1 MRVGHGDIATV
12 AALPLMPPPEWPA
25 TALPTTAAAKQ
36 SLRCTVLIPAH
47 DEELILGRA
56 LASLQQQ
63 TRAPERVI
71 VIADNCT
78 DGTAQVARD
87 HGVEVVETV
96 GNQEKKAGAL
106 NQQLSRVLP
115 DAGESDVILVMDA
128 DSEISRE
135 FLEVGLGRLEA
146 DPSLM
151 AVGGLFYGDPGH
163 GLVGQFQRNEYT
175 RYQRLVAR
183 KAGRVFVLTGTASL
197 VRAYALSAV
206 ADARGEYVPGTPG
219 HVYDTQAMTED
230 NELTFAL
237 RTLGAKMT
245 SPQACRVTT
254 EIMPSWKALW
264 RQRLRWHRG
273 ALENIG
279 AYGLTRAT
287 ARYWAQQVTLA
298 YGVIA
303 LSSFLLLTLI
313 SLLAADEFQTSW
325 FWMAIGLIFL
335 VERLVTVWAAG
346 WRARA
351 VAAPVFVE
359 LGYVVF
365 LQVCF
370 VVSLVHILTHQK
382 AGWNYVPT
390 ERVGA
395 CLVVVYGIL
404 LPATVLTTGWFD
416 ALATFVAVN
425 TLIFAFLAITHLL
438 PAWRR
443 EGR

>member
-1 MRVGHGDIATV
+1 
-12 AALPLMPPPEWPA
+12 MP
-25 TALPTTAAAKQ
+25 TAAAAKQ
-36 SLRCTVLIPAH
+36 ALRCTVLIPAH

-63 TRAPERVI
+63 TRTPERVI

-87 HGVEVVETV
+87 HGVEVVETL
-96 GNQEKKAGAL
+96 GNRDKKAGAL

-115 DAGESDVILVMDA
+115 DTGESDVILVMDA

-279 AYGLTRAT
+279 AYGADPCHRPVLGSAAHPGLRCD
-287 ARYWAQQVTLA
+287 RPE
-298 YGVIA
+298 
-303 LSSFLLLTLI
+303 LLPPAHPD
-313 SLLAADEFQTSW
+313 LAA
-325 FWMAIGLIFL
+325 G
-335 VERLVTVWAAG
+335 RG
-346 WRARA
+346 R
-351 VAAPVFVE
+351 
-359 LGYVVF
+359 
-365 LQVCF
+365 
-370 VVSLVHILTHQK
+370 
-382 AGWNYVPT
+382 VPD
-390 ERVGA
+390 
-395 CLVVVYGIL
+395 LVVLGGDRPGLPRGETGDCLGRGLESQGGGHAGLRGAQLRRLPPGL
-404 LPATVLTTGWFD
+404 LHRVTGADPHPSEGGLELRPHGTAW
-416 ALATFVAVN
+416 V
-425 TLIFAFLAITHLL
+425 
-438 PAWRR
+438 PAWWWSTASCSRPR
-443 EGR
+443 C